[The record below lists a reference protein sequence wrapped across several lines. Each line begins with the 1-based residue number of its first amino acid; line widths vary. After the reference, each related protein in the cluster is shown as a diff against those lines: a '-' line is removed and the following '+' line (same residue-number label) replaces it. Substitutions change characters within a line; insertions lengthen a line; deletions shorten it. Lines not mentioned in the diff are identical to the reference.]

1 MKPQAATIGDRR
13 VGRPPG
19 PTAQGA
25 ASRDQIIDAAAGVF
39 ARMGYD
45 RARMADIV
53 RASGLTKGSVY
64 FHFDGKESLA
74 VAVLTARQQ
83 AWLAQVAETLGKAEP
98 GLPRLRTLLPT
109 MLALH
114 ADDPDAW
121 VVARL
126 SQNLAE
132 LPATADL
139 AAETTQRW
147 VDLVAELI
155 RSAVEESIEDPEL
168 LATVVVGAFDGLKL
182 TTEVLSRHDPTA
194 ARRELARGGAV
205 LERMLLSQ
213 LSVRPESPRA

>member
-1 MKPQAATIGDRR
+1 MPSSPQPKPQTAPSSDRR

-39 ARMGYD
+39 ARLGYD

-53 RASGLTKGSVY
+53 QASGLTKGSVY

-83 AWLAQVAETLGKAEP
+83 AWLGQVSQTLEKVEP
-98 GLPRLRTLLPT
+98 GLPRLRALLPT

-114 ADDPDAW
+114 ADDPNAW
-121 VVARL
+121 VVSRL

-132 LPATADL
+132 LPDTADL

-147 VDLVAELI
+147 VELVAGLI
-155 RSAVEESIEDPEL
+155 RSAADDRSVGDAEL
-168 LATVVVGAFDGLKL
+168 LATVVVGAFDGLKQV
-182 TTEVLSRHDPTA
+182 TEVLSRHDHA
-194 ARRELARGGAV
+194 EAERELARGGAV
-205 LERMLLSQ
+205 IERMLLSQ
-213 LSVRPESPRA
+213 LS